1 MYILYYEHIKHEP
14 TVQVVIG
21 VEILKI
27 SQNKNDCYEMLY
39 DLLKSK
45 TDIFGNNIY
54 NSVQDIED
62 RMLKDDHVD
71 DMRGDYTYIVYKVR
85 KV

>member
-1 MYILYYEHIKHEP
+1 MYILYYEHIKPEP
-14 TVQVVIG
+14 TVQVVMG